1 MRLHDEIYF
10 EITVSGSKPY
20 VEKLANFI
28 TSGELDE
35 FFEISEDYIIYSDN
49 YYDAFTSESVSFTL
63 SNDDYGIEI
72 ESLNPEDFLE
82 VLCSAG
88 KNVSIHGHLFDIDD
102 QEYNFVSDV
111 GTTDFINTE
120 DIDYSDELDM
130 EASREETEEDESDG
144 DYRY

>member
-10 EITVSGSKPY
+10 EITASGSKPY

-49 YYDAFTSESVSFTL
+49 YDDAFTTESVSFTL
-63 SNDDYGIEI
+63 SNDDFGIAVD
-72 ESLNPEDFLE
+72 SLNPEEFLE

-102 QEYNFVSDV
+102 QEYNFVSDT

-120 DIDYSDELDM
+120 DIEYSDELDE
-130 EASREETEEDESDG
+130 EAKKEEYNDEDE
-144 DYRY
+144 Y